1 VTVLRTLAATCE
13 FQTLQDGLIRDRIVC
28 GIKNLTLTKE
38 VDICRAAEVSRK
50 QVKALGDKS
59 PVNVDALRKD
69 GQRDSRQQKTRD
81 TKRESPRYQNKKTC
95 GNCGRSH
102 EPKQCPS

>member
-1 VTVLRTLAATCE
+1 MTVLRTLAATCE

-28 GIKNLTLTKE
+28 GIKNQSLKERFLRETDLTLTKA

-69 GQRDSRQQKTRD
+69 GQRDSR
-81 TKRESPRYQNKKTC
+81 
-95 GNCGRSH
+95 
-102 EPKQCPS
+102 